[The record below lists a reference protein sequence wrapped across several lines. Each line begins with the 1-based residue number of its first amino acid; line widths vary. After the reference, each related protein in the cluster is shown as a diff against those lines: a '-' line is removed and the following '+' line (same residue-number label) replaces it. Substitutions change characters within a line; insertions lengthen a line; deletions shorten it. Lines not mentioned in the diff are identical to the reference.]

1 MIRRMCL
8 AVGLVLAALLFLL
21 TPEWGAAS
29 EVLGWLDPLLALPAA
44 LANLL
49 ARLTGLPHEF
59 MMFPLLWIETTLLCC
74 ALAWLV
80 RRLRR

>member
-1 MIRRMCL
+1 M
-8 AVGLVLAALLFLL
+8 
-21 TPEWGAAS
+21 
-29 EVLGWLDPLLALPAA
+29 LGWLDPLLALPAA

-59 MMFPLLWIETTLLCC
+59 LMFPLLWIETTLLCC